1 MTKNNSLN
9 IKLVTKA
16 GGIGGPN
23 HNRSLKSSGLKV
35 RVVSKAGGIG
45 GPNHNRALSA

>member
-16 GGIGGPN
+16 GGFG
-23 HNRSLKSSGLKV
+23 SS
-35 RVVSKAGGIG
+35 
-45 GPNHNRALSA
+45 NHNRALRA

>member
-16 GGIGGPN
+16 GGFGSSN
-23 HNRSLKSSGLKV
+23 HNRALKSGGLKV
-35 RVVSKAGGIG
+35 RVATKAGGFG
-45 GPNHNRALSA
+45 SSNHNRALRA